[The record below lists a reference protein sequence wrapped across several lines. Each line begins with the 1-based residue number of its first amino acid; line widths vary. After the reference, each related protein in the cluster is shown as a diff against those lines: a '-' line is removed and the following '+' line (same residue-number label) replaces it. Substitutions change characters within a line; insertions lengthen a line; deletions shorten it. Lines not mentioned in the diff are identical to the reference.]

1 LNWTFQALNYA
12 VLHLSSTKPLEI
24 SFEVG
29 FATGYALVM
38 KQKIVTWAK
47 RTHNS
52 VQKYY
57 NGDTNNSI

>member
-1 LNWTFQALNYA
+1 MQ
-12 VLHLSSTKPLEI
+12 SCSTKCSEI

-38 KQKIVTWAK
+38 KQKIVMRAK

-57 NGDTNNSI
+57 NGNTNNSV

>member
-1 LNWTFQALNYA
+1 
-12 VLHLSSTKPLEI
+12 LHLSSAKLSEI

-38 KQKIVTWAK
+38 KQIVTRAK

-52 VQKYY
+52 VLKYY
-57 NGDTNNSI
+57 NGDSTNNSI